1 MRSFILSVAALAVV
15 ALVGFTWNGGV
26 QLRTE
31 PPPAITHN
39 GKKVPKACGTDGYNA
54 IVSQHVLAREMKG
67 RLELKKGTAACP
79 LLYWAEFVPD
89 IRNPKIVT
97 LTVTAGSRAFRSSSQ
112 GADARVESLGIA
124 TYPGEKVT
132 ACVAVSSSFR
142 RCVSV
147 RAAA

>member
-15 ALVGFTWNGGV
+15 ALVGLTWNGDV

-31 PPPAITHN
+31 PPPAAAHN
-39 GKKVPKACGTDGYNA
+39 GKKVPKVCGTDGYNA
-54 IVSQHVLAREMKG
+54 IVSQHVLAEGMKG

-97 LTVTAGSRAFRSSSQ
+97 LTITAGSRAFRSSSR
-112 GADARVESLGIA
+112 GADARVESPGIA
-124 TYPGEKVT
+124 AYRGERLTACAAVSASLNRCVT
-132 ACVAVSSSFR
+132 ATAV
-142 RCVSV
+142 
-147 RAAA
+147 